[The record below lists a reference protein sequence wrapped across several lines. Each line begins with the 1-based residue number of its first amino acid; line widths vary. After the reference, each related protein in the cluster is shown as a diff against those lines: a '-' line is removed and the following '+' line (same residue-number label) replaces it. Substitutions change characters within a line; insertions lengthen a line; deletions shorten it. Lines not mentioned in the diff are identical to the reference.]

1 MANPAP
7 DSLTYLS
14 VGFQMKDSK
23 SGFVDESNAMII
35 TQTKFEIETSVN
47 TETFT
52 FHDDGLAW
60 CCELDIKN

>member
-1 MANPAP
+1 
-7 DSLTYLS
+7 
-14 VGFQMKDSK
+14 MKDSK

-52 FHDDGLAW
+52 FHDDGLRYISSAF
-60 CCELDIKN
+60 KYPG